1 MTRPGFQFSTRLRV
15 RYAEIDG
22 QKIVFNSRYL
32 EYADHAVSLFW
43 EWSGMDALGPAWTE
57 AEFNVRHTEIDYL
70 KPFTYGDEI
79 EAFVRIARVGG
90 TSLTQRF
97 ELCHARTGELHCV
110 IEMVIVH
117 VDLAA
122 GRPAPITGEV
132 RAALERLVA
141 GLEEEGPSPNPLPQ
155 AGEG

>member
-1 MTRPGFQFSTRLRV
+1 MMRPGFQFSTRFKV

-32 EYADHAVSLFW
+32 EYADYAVSGFW
-43 EWSGMDALGPAWTE
+43 EWTGMAALGPEWTA

-70 KPFTYGDEI
+70 RPFTYGDEI

-97 ELCHARTGELHCV
+97 ELCHALTGELHCV

-117 VDLAA
+117 VDLDA
-122 GRPAPITGEV
+122 GRPKPIEGAV
-132 RAALERLVA
+132 RAALERLA
-141 GLEEEGPSPNPLPQ
+141 
-155 AGEG
+155 AGEGPLG